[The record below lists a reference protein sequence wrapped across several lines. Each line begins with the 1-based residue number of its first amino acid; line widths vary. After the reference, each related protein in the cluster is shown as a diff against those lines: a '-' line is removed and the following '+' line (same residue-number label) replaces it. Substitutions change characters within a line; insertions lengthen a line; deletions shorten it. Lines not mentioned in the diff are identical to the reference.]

1 VKQLLVE
8 MTEAYL
14 TLGRRH
20 REVEEELEKVCE
32 QKFLKK
38 EREGREESNS
48 SSSSAR
54 KVAGV

>member
-1 VKQLLVE
+1 